1 MKRILVVIFSM
12 VTGFTYAQGIN
23 FENVPGWK
31 EVLAKAK
38 KEKKA
43 IFVDSYTTW
52 CGPCKQMDKDV
63 FPVKEVGDFF
73 NANFI
78 SFKLQMDKTATD
90 DAVKKGQYADA
101 AMFEKTYQVNSY
113 PCYLFF
119 DEHGNLIH
127 KAGGGGLKP
136 ADFIAIGKEA
146 LDPAQQML
154 SFKNRYNKGDRSAE
168 FIQAYVRK
176 LAAAGDPQLAVVADD
191 FLSLQKDKF
200 SLESIQMMMFMTTGS
215 SSKYFMGLLKN
226 KEKLAAAI
234 GREKA
239 ANYLKKVVDAEIMSR
254 ALKIEV
260 GTDNQKS
267 YRIDEAGLSG
277 YFKQFYAPDTAD
289 FLTAFH
295 AASILKMLDENQ
307 AYLKAKEVLTKHG
320 SKPDMQQSA
329 QLALLIARK
338 GTNQEDNKLALSV
351 LSSHSHTSDYLVNQT
366 LSKLYAYSADQVKA
380 LEYAATALGIMRKNK
395 PNYPDIS
402 PEEFLKRTL
411 SSNVTPKIVIN

>member
-1 MKRILVVIFSM
+1 MKRILVVILSM
-12 VTGFTYAQGIN
+12 VTGLTYAQGIN
-23 FENVPGWK
+23 FENVPGW
-31 EVLAKAK
+31 EDVLAKAK

-52 CGPCKQMDKDV
+52 CAPCKQMDKDV
-63 FPVKEVGDFF
+63 FPLKEVGDFF

-78 SFKLQMDKTATD
+78 SFKLQMDKTPKD
-90 DAVKKGQYADA
+90 DAIKKGQYADA
-101 AMFEKTYQVNSY
+101 ERFEKRYQVNSY

-119 DEHGNLIH
+119 DEQGNLIH

-154 SFKNRYNKGDRSAE
+154 SFKNRYSKGERSAE
-168 FIQAYVRK
+168 FIQAYVKK
-176 LAAAGDPQLAVVADD
+176 LAAAGDSGLAAVADD
-191 FLSLQKDKF
+191 FLNLQKDKF
-200 SLESIQMMMFMTTGS
+200 SLESIQLMMFMTTGS
-215 SSKYFMGLLKN
+215 SSKYFMELLKN

-234 GREKA
+234 GNEKA
-239 ANYLKKVVDAEIMSR
+239 KAYLKKVIDAEIMSR
-254 ALKIEV
+254 ALKIEM
-260 GTDNQKS
+260 GKDNQKS
-267 YRIDEAGLSG
+267 YRIDEAGLSA
-277 YFKQFYAPDTAD
+277 YFKQFYAPDTAE

-295 AASILKMLDENQ
+295 SASVLKMLDENQ
-307 AYLKAKEVLTKHG
+307 ACLKAKEVLAKHG

-329 QLALLIARK
+329 QLALLIART
-338 GTNQEDNKLALSV
+338 GASQEDNKLALSV
-351 LSSHSHTSDYLVNQT
+351 LSAYGQSSDYLVNQT
-366 LSKLYAYSADQVKA
+366 LSKLYSYHAEPVKA
-380 LEYAATALGIMRKNK
+380 LEYAAKALGIMRKNK